1 MLPRLLCLMCFAVI
15 SLAENTDMV
24 NVVTERKAEES
35 HRQDSANLL
44 IFIMLLTLTILT
56 IWLFKHRRFRFLH
69 ETGLAMI
76 YGLFVGV
83 ILRFAVH
90 SPQDFND
97 VTLSCAVNSSPTTI
111 LVNVSGRL
119 YEYSLKGEVRDSKG
133 HDVPN
138 AEMLRKVTFDP
149 EVFFNILLPPI
160 IFHAGYSLKR
170 VGDVRLCG
178 VYESHRSA
186 WRGFLFH

>member
-1 MLPRLLCLMCFAVI
+1 MCF
-15 SLAENTDMV
+15 S
-24 NVVTERKAEES
+24 S
-35 HRQDSANLL
+35 P
-44 IFIMLLTLTILT
+44 
-56 IWLFKHRRFRFLH
+56 
-69 ETGLAMI
+69 
-76 YGLFVGV
+76 GLFVGV

-138 AEMLRKVTFDP
+138 AEMLRKVLMLP
-149 EVFFNILLPPI
+149 AIFNIACSFYWMYNIVYGDFVFTLL
-160 IFHAGYSLKR
+160 GY
-170 VGDVRLCG
+170 
-178 VYESHRSA
+178 
-186 WRGFLFH
+186 F